1 MIVLAGEAGLAGLLD
16 RLKTEEG
23 KQVWDRLPPSFRQG
37 FTVWAQKQQEIWQRA
52 EMPEDAEALTDGLFQ
67 ALWRLGERYRTGFRI
82 QLEALRPHQYVIELC
97 ERLNVNPYRLP
108 GLGYA
113 ACRETAGERERVV
126 GAETPDRARIIE
138 GPAGERFLAPPERGY

>member
-16 RLKTEEG
+16 RLKTEEA
-23 KQVWDRLPPSFRQG
+23 KQVWDRLPPSFQRD
-37 FTVWAQKQQEIWQRA
+37 FTVWAQKQQEIWRESA
-52 EMPEDAEALTDGLFQ
+52 LPEDAELLSEGLFQ
-67 ALWRLGERYRTGFRI
+67 ALWRLGERYQTGFRVR
-82 QLEALRPHQYVIELC
+82 LEALRPHQYVIELC

-113 ACRETAGERERVV
+113 ALRETAEEGERAV
-126 GAETPDRARIIE
+126 GTETADRGRIIE